1 VSSGVRAHGLTP
13 SGPTVSWSRLGVAR
27 SESAHRVGVAV
38 LGVIVP
44 VGRDVTRQPP
54 ATPT

>member
-27 SESAHRVGVAV
+27 SDLKVTGWGSQCLVSLYRSGV
-38 LGVIVP
+38 
-44 VGRDVTRQPP
+44 T
-54 ATPT
+54 